1 VLTTR
6 GQLQETAT
14 AFVFE
19 HVQRSAGS
27 LFDLAN
33 LLIPFKAFG
42 FFGRV
47 PFPSN
52 MIKRDYHPMHQK
64 RLISFTHQY

>member
-1 VLTTR
+1 LLPT
-6 GQLQETAT
+6 GGPLQETAT
-14 AFVFE
+14 ALVFE
-19 HVQRSAGS
+19 HVQRPAGS
-27 LFDLAN
+27 RLDLADS
-33 LLIPFKAFG
+33 LIPFKAFG

-52 MIKRDYHPMHQK
+52 MIKRNYHPMHQK